1 MSSSDGASEVYGK
14 LLLLEKM
21 GYPLWYPDLDENLS
35 REYRDQGVRIG
46 DVGSIT
52 GAGQF
57 DFQFNVH
64 DENWAL
70 DGFHPWPPQDT
81 SFFPNMRDAGAVI
94 TRGEVTEMKYKVDA
108 SLSLP

>member
-14 LLLLEKM
+14 LLLLEKL

-35 REYRDQGVRIG
+35 NEYRDQGVRIG
-46 DVGSIT
+46 DVGTIT

-64 DENWAL
+64 EDNRAF
-70 DGFHPWPPQDT
+70 DGILPWPIQEV
-81 SFFPNMRDAGAVI
+81 SSYPNMRGPKTAIKRGAV
-94 TRGEVTEMKYKVDA
+94 KQVDVGA
-108 SLSLP
+108 DVSLP